1 MLELDRVL
9 VTYPDYQ
16 LSATLRVPTSA
27 HVAVV
32 GPSGAGKSTFLAAI
46 AGFETAEGRV
56 LWDSRDL
63 SGTRPGARPF
73 SMLFQDNNLFPH
85 LTAFENV
92 ALGIAPSL
100 RLTAAEKERVHSALA
115 RVGLTGF
122 EARKPAQLSG
132 GQQGRVAIARVLVQ
146 GRPLVLLDE
155 PFAALGPALRAEMLE
170 LVRTTARESGATV
183 LLVTHDLAEAA
194 RMPLMIVVADGVAE
208 QPAESAALLAD
219 PPPALKGWMG

>member
-1 MLELDRVL
+1 MLELERVL
-9 VTYPDYQ
+9 VVYPDYR
-16 LSATLRVPTSA
+16 LRATLQVPRGA

-46 AGFETAEGRV
+46 AGFETSEGRV
-56 LWDSRDL
+56 LWDRQDL

-92 ALGIAPSL
+92 ALGISPSL
-100 RLTAAEKERVHSALA
+100 RLTAAEKARVEAALA

-146 GRPLVLLDE
+146 GRALILLDE

-170 LVRTTARESGATV
+170 LVRSTARESGATV

-194 RMPLMIVVADGVAE
+194 RMPLMILVANGAAE
-208 QPAESAALLAD
+208 PPADSAALLAN
-219 PPPALKGWMG
+219 PPEALKGWMG

>member
-1 MLELDRVL
+1 MLELDRML
-9 VTYPDYQ
+9 VTYPDYR
-16 LSATLRVPTSA
+16 LAATLRVPTGA

-46 AGFETAEGRV
+46 AGFEASEGRV
-56 LWDSRDL
+56 LWDGEDL
-63 SGTRPGARPF
+63 AGARPGARPF

-85 LTAFENV
+85 LTTFENV

-100 RLTAAEKERVHSALA
+100 RLTAAEKARVALALA
-115 RVGLTGF
+115 RVGLTEF

-146 GRPLVLLDE
+146 GRALILLDE

-170 LVRTTARESGATV
+170 LVRSTAQESGATV

-194 RMPLMIVVADGVAE
+194 RMPLMILVANGVAE
-208 QPAESAALLAD
+208 APAESAALLAD
-219 PPPALKGWMG
+219 PTEALKGWMG

>member
-9 VTYPDYQ
+9 VSYPDYR
-16 LSATLRVPTSA
+16 LTATLRVPTGA

-46 AGFETAEGRV
+46 AGFETPAGRV
-56 LWDSRDL
+56 LWDGRDL

-92 ALGIAPSL
+92 ALGLSPSL
-100 RLTAAEKERVHSALA
+100 RLTAAEKARVEAALA

-146 GRPLVLLDE
+146 GKALILLDE

-170 LVRTTARESGATV
+170 LVRSTARESGATV

-194 RMPLMIVVADGVAE
+194 RMPLMILVANGVAE
-208 QPAESAALLAD
+208 PPAESATLLAD
-219 PPPALKGWMG
+219 PPEALKGWMG